1 LLGGLPDQ
9 FKPLILGIQGSKQNT
24 TVQFIKSLLL
34 QDNVKHLANQESE
47 NNQNAFAAIKNYK
60 GPRCY
65 TCNQFGHTKNIVNIT
80 DQADLTNLARKR
92 NRNHILQHAGT
103 ASSDDRFLDS
113 GATTH
118 LTSCGDLIR
127 NYCADTKSD
136 VSVANGNLL
145 HSAGKGT
152 VEIPLSTNLVMD

>member
-1 LLGGLPDQ
+1 M
-9 FKPLILGIQGSKQNT
+9 QNN
-24 TVQFIKSLLL
+24 IKYLT
-34 QDNVKHLANQESE
+34 NQESE
-47 NNQNAFAAIKNYK
+47 NNQNAFAASRNYK

-65 TCNQFGHTKNIVNIT
+65 TCNQFSHTKKYCEYNGPSRSDKFSEKKKEKT
-80 DQADLTNLARKR
+80 HFAATSF
-92 NRNHILQHAGT
+92 AGT

-113 GATTH
+113 GGTTH

-152 VEIPLSTNLVMD
+152 VEIPLSTNLVMDAKNVLHVPDLSLNLLSIASIAKYG